1 MRSPFAGISRLYYE
15 KVMYNLVDN
24 SVRHGVN
31 LTKIRLS
38 CHQKSG
44 DMIIWYEDNGGGI
57 IEAEKE
63 KIFTKGFGKN
73 TGLGMFLIR
82 EILSI
87 TGITI
92 IETGEAGVGVRFEVL
107 VPAGKWRID
116 G

>member
-1 MRSPFAGISRLYYE
+1 
-15 KVMYNLVDN
+15 
-24 SVRHGVN
+24 
-31 LTKIRLS
+31 
-38 CHQKSG
+38 
-44 DMIIWYEDNGGGI
+44 MIIWYEDNGGGI